1 MSAHETDSSIQRL
14 VADWLAAGDDL
25 ARPPSLPKAQTR
37 AKTTLWHR
45 LPQALT
51 RRAPARSIGVMGICG
66 IGLPDNK
73 PRAGVE
79 TP

>member
-1 MSAHETDSSIQRL
+1 MSARETDSSIQRL

-25 ARPPSLPKAQTR
+25 ARPPGVPKARTR
-37 AKTTLWHR
+37 AKTTLSHC
-45 LPQALT
+45 LPRALA
-51 RRAPARSIGVMGICG
+51 RRAPARSIGVMGIRG
-66 IGLPDNK
+66 IGLPDNM